1 MIAGVVISGLIWI
14 GMMWQIMGY
23 RPGTHFADILLH
35 GFAASLI
42 FVLAWVKAH
51 GEIARGGHWFRLVF
65 YAAGAMVLLMITLP
79 FTWGF
84 GLDSGDNGSL
94 LSFDQA
100 YLFESYLY
108 LLWTVTLG
116 LYIVGVVQKQIK
128 PVVK

>member
-23 RPGTHFADILLH
+23 YPNTHFEDILLH

-51 GEIARGGHWFRLVF
+51 GDIARGSHWFRALIYLVC
-65 YAAGAMVLLMITLP
+65 AMVVLTLALP

-84 GLDSGDNGSL
+84 DRFASDASSL
-94 LSFDQA
+94 ISREQA
-100 YLFESYLY
+100 HLFESYLFIF
-108 LLWTVTLG
+108 WIVVFG
-116 LYIVGVVQKQIK
+116 LYVVGVQQKQIK